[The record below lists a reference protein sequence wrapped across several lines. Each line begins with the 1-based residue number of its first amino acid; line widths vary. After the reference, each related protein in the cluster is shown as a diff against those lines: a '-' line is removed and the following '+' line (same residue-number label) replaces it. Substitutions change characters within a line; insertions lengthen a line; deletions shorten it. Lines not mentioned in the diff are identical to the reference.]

1 MNQQSQSVDANV
13 LPERTTVLVAYVLH
27 LVGSVAAVPSLIGLL
42 LNYLKRGD
50 VDEALA
56 THHRWMIRTFWWA
69 LLWVVLGWLTTVLLV
84 GWLILGLAWL
94 WYVYRH
100 VLGLIRL
107 ANGES
112 MPR

>member
-1 MNQQSQSVDANV
+1 MLTRNNDFIGDAE
-13 LPERTTVLVAYVLH
+13 LTRRITARELEIAPPR
-27 LVGSVAAVPSLIGLL
+27 
-42 LNYLKRGD
+42 
-50 VDEALA
+50 
-56 THHRWMIRTFWWA
+56 FQ
-69 LLWVVLGWLTTVLLV
+69 VVLGWLTTVLLV